1 MDHTVMV
8 LALARWIRLVQ
19 AEVIYVICS
28 LVSRLF
34 QPLGRVKRSTSVCWI
49 HEYCRSYWI
58 PNRRHQQSVVSAR
71 EQQESDVLKKA
82 YTRSREQQKNRLMHI
97 SK

>member
-1 MDHTVMV
+1 MDHTVMA
-8 LALARWIRLVQ
+8 LALARRWIRLVQ
-19 AEVIYVICS
+19 AEVIHVICS
-28 LVSRLF
+28 LVPRPF
-34 QPLGRVKRSTSVCWI
+34 QPLGAGFTSI
-49 HEYCRSYWI
+49 ICRSYWI

-82 YTRSREQQKNRLMHI
+82 YTHGREQQKNRLMHI